1 MAISPLQGK
10 DEVAG
15 IAERGG
21 EVLPAL
27 QRAAPGL
34 TLQQLHKLTE
44 HHHDDWAVGA
54 PAAVNEPDSECHSKS
69 VVCIAFV
76 PLQDCGV
83 HQGPVQHA
91 QPGSGAWLWHVGL
104 WPG

>member
-1 MAISPLQGK
+1 VLPALHPAAVQCFTGTHLNPGPWLLQGK

-44 HHHDDWAVGA
+44 HHHDDWAVGER
-54 PAAVNEPDSECHSKS
+54 VRR
-69 VVCIAFV
+69 VT
-76 PLQDCGV
+76 
-83 HQGPVQHA
+83 
-91 QPGSGAWLWHVGL
+91 SGAVACCSC
-104 WPG
+104 